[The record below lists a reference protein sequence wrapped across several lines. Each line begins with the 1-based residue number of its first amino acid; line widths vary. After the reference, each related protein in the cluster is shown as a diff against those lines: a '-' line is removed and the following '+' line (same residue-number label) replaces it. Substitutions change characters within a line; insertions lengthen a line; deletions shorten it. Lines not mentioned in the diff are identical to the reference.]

1 MRLTAPKTRSAT
13 APVAFGES
21 EITRWAFHPL
31 ERCRNELSKNPRN
44 HQAIVVLSH
53 SCSPRPSSMV
63 RNGKSN
69 KNQLRVRRVVDVPL
83 REVSGICLGRS
94 DNGRMFLVAV
104 GDRAAKIA
112 WFSLSGSEELRI
124 DWHTRSIAKLS
135 GSKLPKSNPQIEAV
149 CADGGGRILLL
160 QETPPSVELIDP
172 RALEAVASIDLV
184 VEGHG
189 EIARAWSD
197 PKGSRGEG
205 AVLLPGGH
213 LLVAK
218 EKKPA
223 TLIEFGPPYSQ
234 SRGLVRGGALA
245 DGERWPIKKGRHRFV
260 ALAIWLPDKT
270 LAKTCADFSD
280 LEIGPDGCLYLLSDK
295 SSTIA
300 RLDELSAGGGTA
312 GLLEARR
319 LGDLDGKPEGLAF
332 SALGRAIVGLDTR
345 KARRNLVLL
354 DPAIAQSR
362 DGGQREPETK
372 QSNDE
377 AQGSSKSSDLPV
389 QARTK

>member
-1 MRLTAPKTRSAT
+1 
-13 APVAFGES
+13 
-21 EITRWAFHPL
+21 
-31 ERCRNELSKNPRN
+31 
-44 HQAIVVLSH
+44 
-53 SCSPRPSSMV
+53 MV
-63 RNGKSN
+63 KNGKSK
-69 KNQLRVRRVVDVPL
+69 KNRLRVRRVVHVPL
-83 REVSGICLGRS
+83 REVSGICLGRR
-94 DNGRMFLVAV
+94 DNNRMFLIAV

-112 WFSLSGSEELRI
+112 WFSLSGSEEVPV

-135 GSKLPKSNPQIEAV
+135 GSKLPERNPQIEAV
-149 CADGGGRILLL
+149 CADGGGRIVLL

-172 RALEAVASIDLV
+172 EALEAVASIDLV
-184 VEGHG
+184 VEGRDK
-189 EIARAWSD
+189 IARAWSD

-218 EKKPA
+218 EKKPKA
-223 TLIEFGPPYSQ
+223 LIEFGPPHSQ

-245 DGERWPIKKGRHRFV
+245 DGERWPINKGHHRFV
-260 ALAIWLPDKT
+260 ALAIWRPDKA

-300 RLDELSAGGGTA
+300 RLDDLPAGGGTA
-312 GLLEARR
+312 TFLEAWR

-332 SALGRAIVGLDTR
+332 TALGRAVVGLDTR

-354 DPAIAQSR
+354 DPAIAPLR
-362 DGGQREPETK
+362 GGGQREPEAERG
-372 QSNDE
+372 NGE
-377 AQGSSKSSDLPV
+377 AQGGGKLP
-389 QARTK
+389 TCTG

>member
-1 MRLTAPKTRSAT
+1 
-13 APVAFGES
+13 
-21 EITRWAFHPL
+21 
-31 ERCRNELSKNPRN
+31 
-44 HQAIVVLSH
+44 
-53 SCSPRPSSMV
+53 
-63 RNGKSN
+63 
-69 KNQLRVRRVVDVPL
+69 
-83 REVSGICLGRS
+83 
-94 DNGRMFLVAV
+94 MFLIAV

-112 WFSLSGSEELRI
+112 WFPLSRSDGDRI
-124 DWHTRSIAKLS
+124 DWRTRSIAKLS
-135 GSKLPKSNPQIEAV
+135 GSKLPKHNPQIEAV

-160 QETPPSVELIDP
+160 QEAPPRVELIDP
-172 RALEAVASIDLV
+172 KAREAVASIDLV
-184 VEGHG
+184 VEGRS

-223 TLIEFGPPYSQ
+223 ALIEFGPPHSR
-234 SRGLVRGGALA
+234 SRGLVHGGALA
-245 DGERWPIKKGRHRFV
+245 DGERWPIENGHHRFV

-270 LAKTCADFSD
+270 LTKTCADFSD

-300 RLDELSAGGGTA
+300 RLDELPAGGGTVA
-312 GLLEARR
+312 LLDAWR

-332 SALGRAIVGLDTR
+332 SPQGHAIVGLDTR

-354 DPAIAQSR
+354 EPTVASCAAVSK
-362 DGGQREPETK
+362 GGTETR
-372 QSNDE
+372 QNN
-377 AQGSSKSSDLPV
+377 P
-389 QARTK
+389 